1 MKTIVY
7 VGEERNVATGRHRPI
22 HKLSRALF
30 SAHRN
35 NKRRRRGRKQRR
47 TYYYYNIASFH
58 ALAHRPLI
66 ILYALPPPPLRTA
79 AARFPGI
86 TSPVFSLSPSLSLAL
101 SPPRRRR
108 GEIPRAKYATAECA
122 ACNNLKYRC
131 GVWIELSLFSG
142 VDWD

>member
-47 TYYYYNIASFH
+47 TYYYYNIASFY
-58 ALAHRPLI
+58 ALAHRLLI

-86 TSPVFSLSPSLSLAL
+86 TSPVFSLSPSLSL
-101 SPPRRRR
+101 
-108 GEIPRAKYATAECA
+108 
-122 ACNNLKYRC
+122 
-131 GVWIELSLFSG
+131 SLFHLRGDDAARFREQSMRPRNARR
-142 VDWD
+142 VTI